1 MQERDASNKRVSMAS
16 IERKVN
22 KVNKQKLHVLQILPI
37 FFGMPH
43 FLGRAQVILIIFYP
57 TCYIKHSAI
66 LGTQRRRQPPF
77 TCVAKQGPLAAT
89 YTIHRH

>member
-1 MQERDASNKRVSMAS
+1 MAS

-66 LGTQRRRQPPF
+66 LGDTTQ
-77 TCVAKQGPLAAT
+77 KAAT
-89 YTIHRH
+89 IHLRCQTGASSCHIHNT